1 MKIKYIIKGTVTV
14 GVVLAM
20 LTLSACGNTANTD
33 ATQETT
39 EVTTEYVD
47 DMDIQ
52 TPELVANAE
61 TIAAYGQLLN
71 NACVYLNENY
81 ADKIA
86 GDVRKEYDETAAR
99 LHDINLQGMSVM
111 AEKSDEE
118 RNEVFDELEEIEKSL
133 FDSVAEQ
140 IGVKAE
146 LTEAVTT
153 TADRY
158 SKPSGVITSDE
169 ESEISSEDTTSE
181 DTSAEAET
189 EGERLTS
196 DN

>member
-1 MKIKYIIKGTVTV
+1 MKIKYIIKGTLTV
-14 GVVLAM
+14 GVVLVM
-20 LTLSACGNTANTD
+20 LVLSACDSTTTTAVV
-33 ATQETT
+33 QETT
-39 EVTTEYVD
+39 EATTEYVD

-81 ADKIA
+81 DDKIT

-99 LHDINLQGMSVM
+99 LHNINLQGMSVM
-111 AEKSDEE
+111 ADKSDEE
-118 RNEVFDELEEIEKSL
+118 RNEVFAELEEIEKSL
-133 FDSVAEQ
+133 FDSVAEK

-158 SKPSGVITSDE
+158 SKPAVITSDE
-169 ESEISSEDTTSE
+169 ETETSSEDTTGE
-181 DTSAEAET
+181 DTTAETET